1 MNARRHGVILAS
13 LLGIGALSGISGALV
28 GYRVARQEMRERS
41 NPEAWHERASRRFEQ
56 VVQPTP
62 DQTERL
68 ARHLDLAL
76 DELKGIRSNAAHR
89 SAVVI
94 DRLVEQVEAEL
105 TPDQKEAFERIKP
118 RREELM
124 HDVMKV
130 ERKDLT
136 TH

>member
-28 GYRVARQEMRERS
+28 GYRVARQEMQERS
-41 NPEAWHERASRRFEQ
+41 NPESWHERASRRFEE
-56 VVQPTP
+56 VVRP
-62 DQTERL
+62 DPEQTERL
-68 ARHLDLAL
+68 ARHLDQAL
-76 DELKGIRSNAAHR
+76 GELKEIRSNAAHR

-94 DRLVEQVEAEL
+94 DRLVGQVEAEL

-118 RREELM
+118 HRDELM

-130 ERKDLT
+130 ERKDLST
-136 TH
+136 P

>member
-13 LLGIGALSGISGALV
+13 LLGIGALSGISGALI

-56 VVQPTP
+56 VVRPTP
-62 DQTERL
+62 EQTERL
-68 ARHLDLAL
+68 SRHLDLAL
-76 DELKGIRSNAAHR
+76 DELKEIRSNAAHR

-94 DRLVEQVEAEL
+94 DRLVGQVEAEL

-118 RREELM
+118 RRDELM

-130 ERKDLT
+130 ERKDLPT
-136 TH
+136 P

>member
-13 LLGIGALSGISGALV
+13 LVGVGALCGVSGALV

-56 VVQPTP
+56 VVRPTP
-62 DQTERL
+62 EQTDRL

-76 DELKGIRSNAAHR
+76 GELKAIRSNAVHQ
-89 SAVVI
+89 SAAVI
-94 DRLVEQVEAEL
+94 DGLVGRVEAEL
-105 TPDQKEAFERIKP
+105 TPDQKVAFERIKP
-118 RREELM
+118 HRDELM

-130 ERKDLT
+130 DRKDLPSP
-136 TH
+136 